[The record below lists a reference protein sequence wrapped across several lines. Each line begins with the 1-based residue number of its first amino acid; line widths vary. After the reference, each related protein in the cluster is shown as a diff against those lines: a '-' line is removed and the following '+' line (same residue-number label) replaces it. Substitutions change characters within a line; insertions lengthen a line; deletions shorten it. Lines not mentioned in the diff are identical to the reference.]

1 MLTAATLADFAL
13 LTPKCHMTWTRLV
26 GGRLKSDIR
35 YSIGVVYNTF
45 PVPPEYHTPETQSML
60 ESLAQ
65 AVLETRGR
73 YPEST
78 LAHLYDPD
86 LTPPD
91 LRKAHQQLDRAVD
104 RLYHPRG
111 YKTEPQ
117 RLRTSWTYTKKR
129 FTAGDIRHHQH
140 SPRKTVCRLAGQAA
154 DAVLDLVDWD
164 AEPALKDSWRREAS
178 CSTSPEKV
186 IAVLCGVVDG
196 RLI

>member
-1 MLTAATLADFAL
+1 MNVIPTGPFLAIPKVSSERREYVPIALLEPPTIPSDLLFVLTAATLADFAL
-13 LTPKCHMTWTRLV
+13 LTSKMHMTWTRLV

-117 RLRTSWTYTKKR
+117 RLR
-129 FTAGDIRHHQH
+129 H
-140 SPRKTVCRLAGQAA
+140 L
-154 DAVLDLVDWD
+154 LDLY
-164 AEPALKDSWRREAS
+164 
-178 CSTSPEKV
+178 EKT
-186 IAVLCGVVDG
+186 LHS
-196 RLI
+196 R